1 VVVVGVGTW
10 SLVMAAGVLSLSA
23 GNHRCDTLI
32 YSHDFAGVTF
42 AGVQALIREN
52 AQLRAELQQV
62 RAGQQ
67 QTDARVRLLETALL
81 WIGGRKWL

>member
-1 VVVVGVGTW
+1 VHRA
-10 SLVMAAGVLSLSA
+10 SSLSA

-52 AQLRAELQQV
+52 VQLRAQLQGLQ
-62 RAGQQ
+62 ANQQ

-81 WIGGRKWL
+81 GRRQKVALRNR